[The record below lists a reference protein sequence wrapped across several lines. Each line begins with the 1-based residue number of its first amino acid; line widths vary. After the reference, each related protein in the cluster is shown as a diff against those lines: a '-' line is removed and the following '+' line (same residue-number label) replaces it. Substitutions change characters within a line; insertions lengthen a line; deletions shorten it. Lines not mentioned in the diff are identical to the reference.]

1 MIRPEEP
8 MMDRGE
14 SEFGGAAGNGT
25 AELQEQDAP
34 GGMSEAGRAFLKE
47 LLLTP
52 SPTGNERTIQRLIR
66 DRMSD
71 VAETIETDLHG
82 NLLLGVNTKSKRRVM
97 LAGHC
102 DQLGFLV
109 KYISPTGFLTLDA

>member
-1 MIRPEEP
+1 MTQTRRPP
-8 MMDRGE
+8 
-14 SEFGGAAGNGT
+14 AA
-25 AELQEQDAP
+25 
-34 GGMSEAGRAFLKE
+34 SRSFLDE

-52 SPTGNERTIQRLIR
+52 SPTGAEQSIQRLIR

-71 VAETIETDLHG
+71 AAHSIESDLNG
-82 NLLLGVNTKSKRRVM
+82 NLILGIHTDKPRRVM

-109 KYISPTGFLTLDA
+109 KYVSPAGFIYLDSIGGVDFGVLLGEHVTI